1 MRIFQYNNTK
11 IYLGKTDVENTELVV
26 TYNNMDYTW
35 FHLSDYPSAHLVIE
49 KSKDSL
55 SDDEIMFCANL
66 IKYYHKLRKEWTKK
80 YYIDIVSTKNVKP
93 QIKPGLVTVSKVK
106 KIKIKPCFNFNP
118 EEFIY
123 KKNEI

>member
-55 SDDEIMFCANL
+55 S
-66 IKYYHKLRKEWTKK
+66 
-80 YYIDIVSTKNVKP
+80 
-93 QIKPGLVTVSKVK
+93 
-106 KIKIKPCFNFNP
+106 
-118 EEFIY
+118 
-123 KKNEI
+123 